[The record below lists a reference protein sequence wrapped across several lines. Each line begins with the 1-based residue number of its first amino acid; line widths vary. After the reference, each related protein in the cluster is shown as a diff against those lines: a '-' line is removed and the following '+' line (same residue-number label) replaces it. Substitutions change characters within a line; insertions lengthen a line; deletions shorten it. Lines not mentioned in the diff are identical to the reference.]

1 MPASFIELAPE
12 VPWPEL
18 AAGGAV
24 VPIPE
29 TERRLHAPDVS
40 LILHEDGRMLARCSC
55 WWRGAPLHEG
65 MSTGV
70 IGHYAAADAD
80 AGRALLQG
88 ACGLIAS
95 AGAAMAIGP
104 MDGNTWRRYRFIV
117 ERGDEPVFLLEPDNP
132 DEWPAHWTGASF
144 SPLATYTSA
153 INEDLSVEDPR
164 TGERLARLEGE
175 GVRIRTIDA
184 ARIDLELPRIHALS
198 LRAFANNFLYTP
210 LGEREFAAQYHA
222 VLPLVRPELV
232 LLAERGDALIGFMF
246 AIPDALQARR
256 GQPVDTVI
264 LKTIAVDPSAAGS
277 GLGSAMLDL
286 AQRAAR
292 QLGFTRAIHALIHE
306 TNASK
311 RISDR
316 YARTIRRYAL
326 YSRVLT
332 P

>member
-1 MPASFIELAPE
+1 MPSSVIELLPQD
-12 VPWPEL
+12 PWPDL
-18 AAGGAV
+18 SAPGSIAPV
-24 VPIPE
+24 SD
-29 TERRLHAPDVS
+29 TERRLHAPD
-40 LILHEDGRMLARCSC
+40 LTLLLHDNGRLQAQCSC
-55 WWRGAPLHEG
+55 WWRGTPALEG
-65 MSTGV
+65 MATGV
-70 IGHYAAADAD
+70 IGHYAAADAE
-80 AGRALLQG
+80 AGRRLLDR
-88 ACGLIAS
+88 ACESIAV
-95 AGAAMAIGP
+95 AGCAVAIGP

-132 DEWPAHWTGASF
+132 DNWPAHWTDAGF
-144 SPLATYTSA
+144 SALATYTSA
-153 INEDLSVEDPR
+153 INEDLAVEDPR
-164 TGERLARLEGE
+164 TDERLARLAEG
-175 GVRIRTIDA
+175 GIRIRTIDA
-184 ARIDLELPRIHALS
+184 PRIDAELPRIHALS
-198 LRAFANNFLYTP
+198 LRAFAQNFLYTP

-232 LLAERGDALIGFMF
+232 LLAERGEELTGFMF
-246 AIPDALQARR
+246 AIPDALRARR
-256 GQPVDTVI
+256 GRPVDTVI

-292 QLGFTRAIHALIHE
+292 RLGFTRAIHALIHE
-306 TNASK
+306 TNTSK

>member
-1 MPASFIELAPE
+1 MP
-12 VPWPEL
+12 
-18 AAGGAV
+18 
-24 VPIPE
+24 
-29 TERRLHAPDVS
+29 
-40 LILHEDGRMLARCSC
+40 
-55 WWRGAPLHEG
+55 
-65 MSTGV
+65 TGV
-70 IGHYAAADAD
+70 IGHYAAADAE
-80 AGRALLQG
+80 AGRTLLHR
-88 ACGLIAS
+88 ACELIAA
-95 AGAAMAIGP
+95 AGAPVAIGP

-132 DEWPAHWTGASF
+132 DEWPAHWTNAGF
-144 SPLATYTSA
+144 SPLASYTSA
-153 INEDLSVEDPR
+153 INEDLAVEDPR
-164 TGERLARLEGE
+164 TDERLARLEGQ

-210 LGEREFAAQYHA
+210 LGELEFAAQYHA

-232 LLAERGDALIGFMF
+232 LLAERGDDLIGFMF

-256 GQPVDTVI
+256 GRAVDTVI
-264 LKTIAVDPSAAGS
+264 LKTIAVDPSTVGS

-292 QLGFTRAIHALIHE
+292 RLGFTRAIHALIHE

-316 YARTIRRYAL
+316 YARTVRRYAL
-326 YSRVLT
+326 YSRALT

>member
-1 MPASFIELAPE
+1 MPASFTELAPQD
-12 VPWPEL
+12 PWPEPEASGGV
-18 AAGGAV
+18 AA
-24 VPIPE
+24 IPE
-29 TERRLHAPDVS
+29 TDRRLHAPEVS
-40 LILHEDGRMLARCSC
+40 VLLHEDGRLLARGSC
-55 WWRGAPLHEG
+55 WWRGTPVHEG
-65 MSTGV
+65 MSSGV
-70 IGHYAAADAD
+70 IGHYAAADAE
-80 AGRALLQG
+80 AGRTLLER
-88 ACGLIAS
+88 ACELIAA
-95 AGAAMAIGP
+95 AGAAVAIGP

-132 DEWPAHWTGASF
+132 DEWPAHWTNAGF

-153 INEDLSVEDPR
+153 VNDDLSVEDPR
-164 TGERLARLEGE
+164 TDERLARLEGE

-198 LRAFANNFLYTP
+198 LRAFANNLLYTP
-210 LGEREFAAQYHA
+210 LGAPEFAAQYHA

-232 LLAERGDALIGFMF
+232 LLAERGDDLIGFMF

-286 AQRAAR
+286 AQRTAR
-292 QLGFTRAIHALIHE
+292 RLGFTRAIHALIHE
-306 TNASK
+306 TNTSK

>member
-1 MPASFIELAPE
+1 MATSFIELSPQD
-12 VPWPEL
+12 PWPE
-18 AAGGAV
+18 AEAPAGVAPV
-24 VPIPE
+24 PE
-29 TERRLHAPDVS
+29 TDRRLHAPDVS
-40 LILHEDGRMLARCSC
+40 LGLHDNGRLLARASC
-55 WWRGAPLHEG
+55 WWRGTPVHEG
-65 MSTGV
+65 MATGV
-70 IGHYAAADAD
+70 IGHYAAADAG
-80 AGRALLQG
+80 AGGALLRR
-88 ACGLIAS
+88 ACELIAA
-95 AGAAMAIGP
+95 AGAAVAIGP

-132 DEWPAHWTGASF
+132 DEWPAQWTNAGF

-153 INEDLSVEDPR
+153 INDDLSVEDPR
-164 TGERLARLEGE
+164 TDQRLARLEGE

-198 LRAFANNFLYTP
+198 LRAFAHNFLYTP

-232 LLAERGDALIGFMF
+232 LLAERGDDLIGFMF

-256 GQPVDTVI
+256 GHPVDTVI
-264 LKTIAVDPSAAGS
+264 LKTIAVDPSVAGS
-277 GLGSAMLDL
+277 GLGGAMLDL

-292 QLGFTRAIHALIHE
+292 RLGFRRAIHALIHE
-306 TNASK
+306 TNTSK
-311 RISDR
+311 QISDR

-326 YSRVLT
+326 YARLLT

>member
-1 MPASFIELAPE
+1 MATSFIELAPQDT
-12 VPWPEL
+12 WPE
-18 AAGGAV
+18 AEASGGVA
-24 VPIPE
+24 PIPE
-29 TERRLHAPDVS
+29 ADRRLHAPDVS
-40 LILHEDGRMLARCSC
+40 LILHDDGRLMARGSC
-55 WWRGAPLHEG
+55 WWRGTPVHEG
-65 MSTGV
+65 MRTGV
-70 IGHYAAADAD
+70 IGHYAAADAE
-80 AGRALLQG
+80 AGRALLQR
-88 ACGLIAS
+88 ACELIAA
-95 AGAAMAIGP
+95 AGGAVAIGP

-132 DEWPAHWTGASF
+132 DAWSAHWTDAGF

-153 INEDLSVEDPR
+153 INDDLSVEDPR
-164 TGERLARLEGE
+164 TDERLARLEEG

-232 LLAERGDALIGFMF
+232 LLAERGDELIGFMF

-256 GQPVDTVI
+256 GQPLDTVI

-292 QLGFTRAIHALIHE
+292 RLGFRRAIHALIHE
-306 TNASK
+306 TNSSK

-326 YSRVLT
+326 YARVLT